1 MKDVILNLAENN
13 AGIITS
19 AIANKHNINNST
31 LAYWLKKGLLEKTER
46 GVYVL
51 AEHIEDEFITF
62 QSVYKKGIYS
72 LQSALFLLSLT
83 DRTPYNFSMTFPARY
98 NISSPKRKGIF
109 CTQVTES
116 LYEVGK
122 TILKTPCGNEVFAY
136 NAERT
141 LCDILK
147 TRNQTDIETVTTAF
161 KMYAHSKEQNLHL
174 LSEYSKLFH
183 VEKKVRAYM
192 EVLL

>member
-1 MKDVILNLAENN
+1 MNDLILKLAKAN
-13 AGIITS
+13 GGTITT
-19 AIANKHNINNST
+19 AFANEHNIKNAT

-183 VEKKVRAYM
+183 VEKKLRAYM